1 MGDGF
6 GGEARVDEEEI
17 EVTAAFSRGG
27 CNERATGIKTRIFT
41 PGLDLDQRERLLRT
55 LKGDDKLTVST
66 DEIFDRGDLDEFSQI
81 DNGYTGTDLLHFS
94 EQVA

>member
-17 EVTAAFSRGG
+17 EVTAAFPRGG

-55 LKGDDKLTVST
+55 LKGDDKLTVPT
-66 DEIFDRGDLDEFSQI
+66 NEIFDRRDLDELPEV
-81 DNGYTGTDLLHFS
+81 DNGYAGTDLLHFS
-94 EQVA
+94 EKVT